1 MNITLSTINNSV
13 RFDLLLE
20 TCFNKLT
27 ALQRV
32 RVKVDP
38 STIPYAS
45 DLSECPS
52 YEGYVLEEND
62 GVVKVL
68 MIQPNVGVETIPAA
82 SVEPVDDGCDSNI
95 LDELKR
101 FILQHLNLQESDPLF
116 DQILNCTSLDEVE
129 IFLQQSGLGEGDILE
144 LYKEF
149 IVL

>member
-1 MNITLSTINNSV
+1 MNIVLSTINNIV

-27 ALQRV
+27 TLQRV

-38 STIPYAS
+38 SAIPHAD

-62 GVVKVL
+62 GIVKVL
-68 MIQPNVGVETIPAA
+68 MIQPTVGVETMPAT
-82 SVEPVDDGCDSNI
+82 SVELADDDCNSNI
-95 LDELKR
+95 LDELKQ
-101 FILQHLNLQESDPLF
+101 FILQHLNLQEGDPLF
-116 DQILNCTSLDEVE
+116 DQIQNCSSLDEVE
-129 IFLQQSGLGEGDILE
+129 IFLQQSGLCKGDIVE

-149 IVL
+149 IAL